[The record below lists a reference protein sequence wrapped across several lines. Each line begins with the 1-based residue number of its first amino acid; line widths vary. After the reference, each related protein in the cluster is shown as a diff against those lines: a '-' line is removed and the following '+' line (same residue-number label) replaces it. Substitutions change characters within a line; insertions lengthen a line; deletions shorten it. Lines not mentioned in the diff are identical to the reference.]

1 MSEKAQNS
9 SAPAPWLKALA
20 QSEGFDLARITG
32 VSEDWA
38 AKDHLRLFI
47 ESGHHGQMGWL
58 QDTFTRRSHPRELWP
73 EARSALLV
81 GQNYG
86 PDTDPLDLVAQTE
99 LANISVYARG
109 RDYHEIMKGRLKR
122 VAQLFAHKTGAG
134 VKVFVDT
141 APIMEKPLAQKAG
154 LGWQGKHTN
163 LVARN
168 WGSWLFLGVMLTDLD
183 LPADAP
189 ETDHCGA
196 CTACLDICPTKAFP
210 APYQL
215 DARRCIAY
223 LTIEHQGPIP
233 REFREAIG
241 NRVFGCDDCLAICP
255 WNKFAQQTA
264 EIRFHAPDQRRAP
277 LWRDMLALDDAA
289 FRALFQGSPVKRL
302 GYCRFLRNVLI
313 GVGNSGQRD
322 LLGDVLIR
330 LDDEHTL
337 IRGAAIW
344 ALWKLDR
351 NRFDDEKS
359 RRSACETDPELQAEW
374 EG

>member
-1 MSEKAQNS
+1 MSDKAQNS
-9 SAPAPWLKALA
+9 SAPAPWLKVLA
-20 QSEGFDLARITG
+20 RREGFDLAQIAS

-47 ESGHHGQMGWL
+47 ERGHHGQMDWL

-73 EARSALLV
+73 LARSALVV

-86 PDTDPLDLVAQTE
+86 PDSDPLDLVAQTE
-99 LANISVYARG
+99 FANISVYARG
-109 RDYHEIMKGRLKR
+109 RDYHELMKGRLKR
-122 VAQLFAHKTGAG
+122 IGQEFARKTGAE

-154 LGWQGKHTN
+154 LGWAGKHTN

-183 LPADAP
+183 LPADVP

-255 WNKFAQQTA
+255 WNKFAQKTA
-264 EIRFHAPDQRRAP
+264 EIRFHSPEHRRALP
-277 LWRDMLALDDAA
+277 WRDLLALDDAG
-289 FRALFQGSPVKRL
+289 FRALFQGSPVRRL

-313 GVGNSGQRD
+313 GVGNSGLSD
-322 LLGDVLIR
+322 LVEGVLAR
-330 LDDEHTL
+330 LDDENAL

-344 ALWKLDR
+344 ALRKLDPH
-351 NRFDDEKS
+351 RFAAERS
-359 RRSACETDPELQAEW
+359 RRSPSETEPQLQAEW